1 MLLNKV
7 HDNSARNI
15 FSAVYFKVLVNL
27 LSNTLNFNFMT
38 NLIKTKHLGFFFNNV
53 LF

>member
-1 MLLNKV
+1 MTIV
-7 HDNSARNI
+7 QEI
-15 FSAVYFKVLVNL
+15 FSQQYIFKVLVNL